1 MGMTLGRERN
11 INMIKRPIG
20 IIIPTYNN
28 RTQLAQAVTSIINN
42 KVAENLFHIY
52 VINNGH
58 KDSCKFLEDF
68 DEVTVFNSDKNLG
81 WTGGIKKG
89 MEISNEPFLVFMNDD
104 AFVPASDRDWLNLMI
119 QNFKNEKVAAIG
131 PISNVVMG
139 GQNIWS
145 ISDNAVPKKLQRYL
159 IFFCVMVRR
168 EAVEKVGGID
178 DSMSG
183 GDDFD
188 LCMRFWNNDYITAI
202 DKRVFI
208 YHHGFQTGN
217 RVHGDSSKKGG
228 WNSYEYKHRVD
239 TELIRKHG
247 LKTFI
252 ETIRNILPAEDTFYE
267 ELDLRSS
274 EKDILSK
281 YVTGET
287 VYEFGVG
294 GEKTVPNAIGVD
306 IVKVN
311 EVIATLNETSIAD
324 ITHDLSTPIELEDKA
339 DTIIARH
346 ILEHLPNPIAIVKN
360 WSEQLKKGG
369 RLIVA
374 VPDND
379 SFLSIPVNI
388 EHLHAFNKDLLKD
401 LFDVCGLKIIKLDD
415 TGNGV
420 SIYAVGEKS

>member
-1 MGMTLGRERN
+1 MTLDRGRN

-58 KDSCKFLEDF
+58 KDSCKFLEEL
-68 DEVTVFNSDKNLG
+68 DEVTVYNSNDNLG

-89 MEISNEPFLVFMNDD
+89 MEISEEPFLVFMNDD
-104 AFVPASDRDWLNLMI
+104 AFVPASSRDWLNMLI
-119 QNFKNEKVAAIG
+119 QSFKNEKIAAVG
-131 PISNVVMG
+131 PTSNVVMG
-139 GQNIWS
+139 GQNIWGITQNS
-145 ISDNAVPKKLQRYL
+145 MPFKLQRYL

-168 EAVEKVGGID
+168 DAVEKVGGID

-188 LCMRFWNNDYITAI
+188 LSIRFWKNGYKTVI
-202 DKRVFI
+202 DRRVFV

-228 WNSYEYKHRVD
+228 WNSYDFKHKVD

-247 LKTFI
+247 LRLFTETMLNNVEDVIKNPWTGAREEEQDVLKEFI
-252 ETIRNILPAEDTFYE
+252 VGETI
-267 ELDLRSS
+267 
-274 EKDILSK
+274 
-281 YVTGET
+281 
-287 VYEFGVG
+287 YEFGVG
-294 GEKTVPNAIGVD
+294 AEKTVPNAIGVD
-306 IVKVN
+306 IYKQD
-311 EVIATLNETSIAD
+311 EFIETLTEKSVAD
-324 ITHDLSTPIELEDKA
+324 IVHDLSRPITLDKKA

-346 ILEHLPNPIAIVKN
+346 ILEHLPNPISTVKN
-360 WSEQLKKGG
+360 WTDQLKKGG

-379 SFLSIPVNI
+379 KFSTIPVNI
-388 EHLHAFNKDLLKD
+388 EHLHAFNKEFLKD
-401 LFDVCGLKIIKLDD
+401 VFEICGLKIIKLDD
-415 TGNGV
+415 TGNGI
-420 SIYAVGEKS
+420 SIYVVGEKS